1 MRDYQPQKNNP
12 YWIPHEQYMQT
23 LYFIR
28 SYYKMKEQHDDL
40 IEQGKSLSDLDGM
53 PHGTGVSDETAQ
65 KAIAAERLFN
75 KIAIIDQAKRLIP
88 DKYREAVWRNVMY
101 REKYATIESERQVRK
116 YKGLFVRTVA
126 EKAEIYVNYFD

>member
-53 PHGTGVSDETAQ
+53 PHGSGISDETAM
-65 KAIAAERLFN
+65 KAVLAE
-75 KIAIIDQAKRLIP
+75 KIYDRIIIIDQAKRLIP
-88 DKYREAVWRNVMY
+88 DAYREVIWRNIMY
-101 REKYATIESERQVRK
+101 REPCPVELSDRQIRK
-116 YKGLFVRTVA
+116 YKGRFIREVA
-126 EKAEIYVNYFD
+126 EKTGIYINYFD

>member
-53 PHGTGVSDETAQ
+53 PHGTGISDETAQ

-101 REKYATIESERQVRK
+101 REKYGGKEHERHIRR
-116 YKGLFVRTVA
+116 YKGRFIREVA
-126 EKAEIYVNYFD
+126 EKADIFVNYLE

>member
-1 MRDYQPQKNNP
+1 
-12 YWIPHEQYMQT
+12 
-23 LYFIR
+23 
-28 SYYKMKEQHDDL
+28 MKEQHDDL

-53 PHGTGVSDETAQ
+53 PHGTNISDETAQ
-65 KAIAAERLFN
+65 KAIVAERLSN

-88 DKYREAVWRNVMY
+88 DKYREAIWRNVMY
-101 REKYATIESERQVRK
+101 REPYAVMESERQVRK